1 MNEEFVNKLYLA
13 KEKVFS
19 FVNEAESLLN
29 RAILLSLVVIT
40 LLWLN
45 FNNIIEI
52 LVSEESIKENLIEKL
67 SDATGKEVFVEG
79 DVIFRTQPEPIVII
93 NKIKIKNP
101 AGSSEENFVEIDSIS
116 TKPSIFSAIIGRMQL
131 ENILIEN
138 VKINIDSTSEKKETV
153 YQMVDKVFS
162 KEGKFNDK
170 KIAFVNLS
178 LRFLKKNP
186 TSAGGNIVRLID
198 IPSLELIPNPE
209 KSEDKYLIKGSILST
224 KFNEKYFFNL
234 GFKQGFGLESD
245 YLGKIYSTNTDL
257 IFSGKIDTTDKI
269 KFYGKLEGKVGAFT
283 KKIITLIGFPEDFLE
298 KIRDTEES
306 NVTANYLYDGKTFNL
321 NDFSAESRYTA
332 LTIGSKTD
340 FDVKSNTNVT
350 INFSRFDYSQIFKS
364 RIELLSEKKAKKI
377 ERDFQKKLQDYFLFS
392 IGDDVN
398 FSITV
403 NIPKI
408 DFFHSKQGSL
418 YIRMILRDGQ
428 FSIPNF
434 KARLPGDSV
443 LDIVAVAEINKAQK
457 QLKGVTR
464 IRLIGKKLDDLN
476 LALDPEAEPREDTL
490 FGGFFVDAKGFLYE
504 QNIHF
509 REIIARFNDDSLAGQ
524 MMIDYSKGFNASAAF
539 NFTNININKYIE
551 VADDTDANIIGIK
564 DNSFA
569 SKFDFLRVIDSI
581 FDKLDIVISADK
593 MIRSGHEYTDVSV
606 FGAIT
611 PGITDIRDF
620 YFNSDLMGEVSGKVH
635 LDLTDFQPKINV
647 DLNIDKYDLDLLI
660 YDEVIKQDD
669 EYNFDGK
676 WSNEKVTF
684 EKLGSFLGELNLKI
698 DNFKIYHFDLN
709 KFAMKAKAE
718 TSRFNIEKARA
729 NIFGNKIDFKGYL
742 TTEFPS
748 FSISF
753 ESSDLDTESFM
764 ADTLNLDQLNTKFNM
779 SGVLSSSGYSIEQMI
794 QNLKG
799 SLTFVTK
806 GFTIKGFDLEAA
818 GNALPLAKR
827 REFIR
832 LISNELL
839 TKGSTDFGFLT
850 GVFNISNGQIKFEN
864 LPITGKN
871 IRGMNA
877 SGVIDLPRWEMSVS
891 SAMNVYTQDAR
902 VFLLKST
909 ATGKINQLKTEWDTS
924 GMMKYWEEKFYGG
937 N

>member
-1 MNEEFVNKLYLA
+1 MNEELVNKLYNI
-13 KEKVFS
+13 KEKIFS

-29 RAILLSLVVIT
+29 RVVLLSLVVIT

-45 FNNIIEI
+45 FNNIIEL
-52 LVSEESIKENLIEKL
+52 LVSEESIKQNLIEKL
-67 SDATGKEVFVEG
+67 SEATGKEVIVEG
-79 DVIFRTQPEPIVII
+79 DVVFKTQPEPVVSI
-93 NKIKIKNP
+93 NKIKIKNKE
-101 AGSSEENFVEIDSIS
+101 GSLEENFVEIENVS
-116 TKPSIFSAIIGRMQL
+116 TKPSIFSAILGRMEL

-138 VKINIDSTSEKKETV
+138 VKINVISNTESKETV
-153 YQMVDKVFS
+153 YQILDKTFSKQGNLSDKNIVFS
-162 KEGKFNDK
+162 
-170 KIAFVNLS
+170 NLS
-178 LRFLKKNP
+178 IRFLKKNP
-186 TSAGGNIVRLID
+186 TKNQDNIVRVLD
-198 IPSLELIPNPE
+198 IPTLELIPNPE
-209 KSEDKYLIKGSILST
+209 KSEDNYIIKGSVLST

-234 GFKQGFGLESD
+234 NFKQGFGLESD
-245 YLGKIYSTNTDL
+245 YKAKLYSTNTDL
-257 IFSGKIDTTDKI
+257 NFSGKINTTDKI
-269 KFYGKLEGKVGAFT
+269 AFYGKMEGKIGGFT

-298 KIRDTEES
+298 KIRDNEES
-306 NVTANYLYDGKTFNL
+306 IVSANYSYDGKTLNI
-321 NDFSAESRYTA
+321 NDFNAESRYTN
-332 LTIGSKTD
+332 LTIGSKTE
-340 FDVKSNTNVT
+340 FGQKSNTNVT
-350 INFSRFDYSQIFKS
+350 VSFSKLDYSQIFKS

-377 ERDFQKKLQDYFLFS
+377 ERDFHKKLQDYFLFS

-398 FSITV
+398 FSVTV

-418 YIRMILRDGQ
+418 YLRMLLRDGQ

-443 LDIVAVAEINKAQK
+443 LDIVAVADINKQLK
-457 QLKGVTR
+457 QLKGVSR
-464 IRLIGKKLDDLN
+464 IRLIGKKLDHLN
-476 LALDPEAEPREDTL
+476 LALDPEAEPREDTV
-490 FGGFFVDAKGFLYE
+490 FGNFFIDAKGFLYE

-509 REIIARFNDDSLAGQ
+509 REIIARFNEDSLAGQ
-524 MMIDYSKGFNASAAF
+524 MMIDYSKGFNATAAF
-539 NFTNININKYIE
+539 NFTNIDVNKYIE
-551 VADDTDANIIGIK
+551 VSEEQDSAISTIK
-564 DNSFA
+564 NNNFA
-569 SKFDFLRVIDSI
+569 SKFDFLRVVDSV
-581 FDKLDIVISADK
+581 FDKLDIAVSADR
-593 MIRSGHEYTDVSV
+593 MVRSGHDYTDVSI
-606 FGAIT
+606 FGSIT

-620 YFNSDLMGEVSGKVH
+620 YFNSELMGEVIGKVH

-669 EYNFDGK
+669 EYSFDGK

-698 DNFKIYHFDLN
+698 DHFKIYHFDLK

-729 NIFGNKIDFKGYL
+729 NVFGNKVDFKGFL

-753 ESSDLDTESFM
+753 ESSDLNTEEFM
-764 ADTLNLDQLNTKFNM
+764 EDTLNLDQLDTKFNM

-806 GFTIKGFDLEAA
+806 GFTIKGFDLEAVS
-818 GNALPLAKR
+818 NALPLAKR

-832 LISNELL
+832 LISSELL
-839 TKGSTDFGFLT
+839 TKGSTNFGFLT
-850 GVFNISNGQIKFEN
+850 GVFNINNGQIKFEN
-864 LPITGKN
+864 LPISGKN
-871 IRGMNA
+871 VRGMNA

-891 SAMNVYTQDAR
+891 SAMNVFTQDSR
-902 VFLLKST
+902 VFLLKSFSS
-909 ATGKINQLKTEWDTS
+909 GKINQIKTEWDTT
-924 GMMKYWEEKFYGG
+924 GMMEYWEEKFYGG